1 MLSMDPFV
9 LRFAIEVGLLV
20 GAFLDVSADELCSA
34 YCSFGLV
41 LSRSTTALGLK
52 QELLGF

>member
-1 MLSMDPFV
+1 M
-9 LRFAIEVGLLV
+9 LRFAVEVGLFV
-20 GAFLDVSADELCSA
+20 GSFLDVSSNELSSA

-52 QELLGF
+52 QELLGL